1 MLGVDMLLIVR
12 VPFRQSL
19 PLPLLILLLQQTLHK
34 DASILIL
41 EGVSMNGIE
50 YSAFGLEVEFH
61 FDLVDTL
68 EVVIVLYSQFNAP
81 AVLVKREPERLVP
94 DQFH

>member
-1 MLGVDMLLIVR
+1 
-12 VPFRQSL
+12 
-19 PLPLLILLLQQTLHK
+19 
-34 DASILIL
+34 
-41 EGVSMNGIE
+41 MNGIE
-50 YSAFGLEVEFH
+50 YPAFGLEVEFH